1 MDKISL
7 HLVVNSNLYLRDP
20 LQTELGRKIIQHSV
34 IMIDVHGIEQ
44 FTFKKLA
51 SEIGSTEASIYRYF
65 DNKHRL
71 VVYLIN
77 WYWEW
82 VKFRIQLQTMNV
94 HDPLT
99 KMKIV
104 LRIIVDSSKRH
115 METPYVNEDILHKI
129 VVREGIKAYHSKT
142 VDEENEEGYFLA
154 YKALCSTLADIVLE
168 INPHFKY
175 PRAFASMLIETA
187 NNNIYFA
194 QHLPRLTDIDAR
206 VDDLNE
212 AVIEML
218 ECFVFNI
225 IDQAPS
231 SKLTF
236 QSPNGLKIQANRPLW
251 PQAEN
256 HLR

>member
-71 VVYLIN
+71 FVYLIN

-115 METPYVNEDILHKI
+115 METPYVNEDI
-129 VVREGIKAYHSKT
+129 
-142 VDEENEEGYFLA
+142 
-154 YKALCSTLADIVLE
+154 
-168 INPHFKY
+168 
-175 PRAFASMLIETA
+175 
-187 NNNIYFA
+187 
-194 QHLPRLTDIDAR
+194 
-206 VDDLNE
+206 
-212 AVIEML
+212 
-218 ECFVFNI
+218 
-225 IDQAPS
+225 
-231 SKLTF
+231 
-236 QSPNGLKIQANRPLW
+236 
-251 PQAEN
+251 
-256 HLR
+256 